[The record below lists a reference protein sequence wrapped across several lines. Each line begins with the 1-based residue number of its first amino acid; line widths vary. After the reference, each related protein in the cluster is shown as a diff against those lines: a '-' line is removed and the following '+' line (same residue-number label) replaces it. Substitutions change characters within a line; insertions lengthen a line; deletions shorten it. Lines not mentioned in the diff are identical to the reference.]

1 MDLLDE
7 FRKHAGECRK
17 MAKQARTPS
26 DRETWQHMAE
36 RWARC
41 AELVEKDGIAVG
53 TDPASLHRHRK
64 RAPGWLHH

>member
-17 MAKQARTPS
+17 MAKQARTPA

-36 RWARC
+36 RWVRC
-41 AELVEKDGIAVG
+41 AEVVARDSLASG

-64 RAPGWLHH
+64 RTPGWLHH